1 MNIINN
7 KNKEAEVVYKKILV
21 AFDNAEKAKKAV
33 TTAIEIVKNS
43 KGEICLL
50 ASVKMPSFISAASPN
65 MIKALENDSRKHFTE
80 VLKEYED
87 KIKEEGIL
95 ASSVIFDES
104 PGKAIVRYAEKE
116 KFDLIVM
123 GSGNRGSV
131 ERVLAG
137 LGSVSNYVLQ
147 HAKCPVLIIK
157 D

>member
-1 MNIINN
+1 M
-7 KNKEAEVVYKKILV
+7 YKKILV
-21 AFDNAEKAKKAV
+21 AFDNAEKSKIAV
-33 TTAIEIVKNS
+33 TTAMEIAKES

-50 ASVKMPSFISAASPN
+50 TSVKMPSFISAASPS
-65 MIKALENDSRKHFTE
+65 MIKSLEDDSRKLFTT

-87 KIKEEGIL
+87 MIKKEGI
-95 ASSVIFDES
+95 AVSSVILDES

-131 ERVLAG
+131 EKVLAG

-147 HAKCPVLIIK
+147 HARCPVLIIK
-157 D
+157 N